1 MPAKEALPDFDAQR
15 LLSTCNVR
23 TCQPATI
30 YEAISQRLSGY
41 RSFYD
46 SYADALARRLLES
59 SRLWQSFVH
68 FKTLPLHYG
77 PLIDPSR
84 S

>member
-1 MPAKEALPDFDAQR
+1 MKRSP
-15 LLSTCNVR
+15 NVY
-23 TCQPATI
+23 PATG
-30 YEAISQRLSGY
+30 R
-41 RSFYD
+41 FYD